1 MLISVMDIIKMIE
14 IGRVEI
20 NKVEIIKAASITH
33 FNLLALTGRR
43 RYNTHFALIRRTFIS
58 PISGAAARLTFR
70 NRSFL
75 IIKRNNV
82 NYQHCS
88 SNRTSRFLKLLFDKG
103 NIKISKLT
111 KNTEI
116 HTF

>member
-20 NKVEIIKAASITH
+20 NKVKIIKAASITH

-43 RYNTHFALIRRTFIS
+43 RYNIHFALIRRTFIL
-58 PISGAAARLTFR
+58 PISGVAELAFR

-75 IIKRNNV
+75 VIKRNNV
-82 NYQHCS
+82 NYKHCS